1 MKIRRVVET
10 VLLAASAVM
19 AFGQATPSNT
29 TPAVAAHTGIP
40 SAASKTPVEFQIA
53 DIHASPPRRYPGFQG
68 ALLEGDRYILR
79 QATMADLIA
88 TAYGLKNSSY
98 VHGGPSWLEWNRWD
112 VIGKLPPGTTPA
124 AAKEMLKNLLQERF
138 KLEAHQGE
146 TQVPAYWL
154 TLAPSGLKLKATTDG
169 TGEGTC
175 QGSPVKTGSEPG
187 AVPLT
192 TLSCTNKSVSA
203 LAETLTNNG
212 GGMYLQHPVVD
223 KTGLKG
229 AYDFNLKYTPMYMLA
244 HAGGAGVTIFDAV
257 QNQLGLKLELKTAPQ
272 QGLVVDSV
280 DNMPTPN
287 SPKVAKLLPPLP
299 PPQFEVA
306 VIKPGAPGE
315 RSYGRITGDEVNV
328 QDFPLKFLIVIAW
341 NLDPNDSGELVGAP
355 KWLDSDKIDVQAK
368 VATENMGQG
377 AGPGR
382 AQISSDDLRTML
394 KALLIDR
401 FEMKVHMEDRPVD
414 AYDLVAVKPK
424 LTPADPKSRTNCH
437 IGPGPDGND
446 PRMAH
451 PVLNM
456 LLTCTNVTMAQA
468 AEELPHFANY
478 YLYYPP
484 EDKTGLKG
492 GWDFT
497 LNWSS
502 GDNMP
507 GFNPGGGSPQS
518 QNPEKASE
526 PNGAL
531 SFYDAVNK
539 ELGLKLVKTR
549 RPEPVLVID
558 HMDEQPTSN

>member
-1 MKIRRVVET
+1 LRIRTIAAT
-10 VLLAASAVM
+10 VL
-19 AFGQATPSNT
+19 
-29 TPAVAAHTGIP
+29 
-40 SAASKTPVEFQIA
+40 SAAFAVIALGQVTTTAPAEAAAQDSTAAAAEPPLRFEIA
-53 DIHASPPRRYPGFQG
+53 DVHTSPPRRYPGFQG
-68 ALLEGDRYILR
+68 ALLENGRYILR
-79 QATMADLIA
+79 DATMADLIT

-98 VHGGPSWLEWNRWD
+98 INGGPSWLEWNRWD
-112 VIGKLPPGTTPA
+112 VIGKVPPGTTPA
-124 AAKEMLKNLLQERF
+124 AAKQMLKNLLEERF
-138 KLEAHQGE
+138 KLETHQGE

-154 TLAPSGLKLKATTDG
+154 IVAPGGLKLKATPAG
-169 TGEGTC
+169 TGDGAC
-175 QGSPVKTGSEPG
+175 HGSPVKTGSEPG

-192 TLSCTNKSVSA
+192 TLSCTDKSVSA

-229 AYDFNLKYTPMYMLA
+229 AYDFDLKYTPIYMLA
-244 HAGGAGVTIFDAV
+244 HADGAGVTIFDAL

-280 DNMPTPN
+280 AETPAPN
-287 SPKVAKLLPPLP
+287 PPNLAKLLPPQP
-299 PPQFEVA
+299 APQFEVA
-306 VIKPGAPGE
+306 VIKPAAPGD
-315 RSYGRITGDEVNV
+315 RGYGRISGDEVNV
-328 QDFPLKFLIVIAW
+328 HNFPLKFLIVIAW
-341 NLDPNDSGELVGAP
+341 DLDPNDSAELVGAP

-368 VATENMGQG
+368 VATENLGQG

-382 AQISSDDLRTML
+382 PQISPDDLRTML

-414 AYDLVAVKPK
+414 AYDLVAAKPK
-424 LTPADPKSRTNCH
+424 LTPADPRSRTNCH

-446 PRMAH
+446 PRITH
-451 PVLNM
+451 PILNM

-468 AEELPHFANY
+468 AEELPHFAAY

-484 EDKTGLKG
+484 DDKTGLKG

-531 SFYDAVNK
+531 SFYDAVSK
-539 ELGLKLVKTR
+539 ELGLKLVKTK

-558 HMDEQPTSN
+558 HMDEQPTPN